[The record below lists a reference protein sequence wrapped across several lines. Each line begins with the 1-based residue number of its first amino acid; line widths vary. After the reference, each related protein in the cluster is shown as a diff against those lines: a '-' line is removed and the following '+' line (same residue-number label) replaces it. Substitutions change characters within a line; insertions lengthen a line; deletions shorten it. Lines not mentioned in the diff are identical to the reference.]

1 MVEQAPPDA
10 DDAQERIDQ
19 IQEDI
24 AESLA
29 FLSNESE
36 TPTSFPVS
44 PTPFHREDVDF
55 MGTGWMYNVAEVQRW
70 LGIPDRL
77 PEGDSTE
84 FLSALSADLGFE
96 DLSEATVAGSD
107 PLALN
112 EVALDRLRMRADR
125 AVSLQQLFLT
135 ELQSDGGSR
144 PSATRAWEAAWLE
157 DDTEDE
163 VASPEPVSAKAD
175 TWRIE
180 QFVVEAR
187 DGKLNLAPS
196 YQRGDVWGT
205 SSRQLLIESILRGI
219 PLPSVILLKSPDSA
233 SRGYEVVDGKQRLT
247 SILRFV
253 GRHPLAIARLDELR
267 PDYPDLVAL
276 FETDYPRFKKEWKR
290 IFHEPL
296 TAALEEKYYFPFRL
310 RNDPNGLPGEELA
323 AVRGKYYSEIRHHE
337 IQVADEQVAIQYVF
351 ERSTEYKIPVI
362 VYGRANQ
369 RQIHEV
375 FKLYNKQGTHLNAE
389 EIRNA
394 IFHDLTL
401 TKAMLATAGDFDSAL
416 LSDIAPCLMPVWDEI
431 QHLPSTL
438 REYGFGDSR
447 YRRTKVL
454 SWVVATLLLD
464 TGEKL
469 SSTAKHID
477 SLLERVQ
484 ADKNDPLRV
493 EDRIAQLFV
502 WIAQSSEVHA
512 ASEEAWAPTFRDGDQ
527 GIKWQE
533 LQLVGSLVGVA
544 IAALTLGE
552 ALEDA
557 MADAAPS
564 LHEATKSLSRPENVQ
579 SKTQWVFISQIAQ
592 AVVRILGVDPTE
604 ASTVMQDRFG
614 SSGIETLWSVAPNE
628 LTD

>member
-1 MVEQAPPDA
+1 MVDEALADP

-24 AESLA
+24 AESLS

-36 TPTSFPVS
+36 TPTSFEVS
-44 PTPFHREDVDF
+44 PTPFRREDVDF
-55 MGTGWMYNVAEVQRW
+55 AGTGWTYNVAQVERW
-70 LGIPDRL
+70 LGIQERL
-77 PEGDSTE
+77 PEGETTD
-84 FLSALSADLGFE
+84 FLIALAGNLGFE
-96 DLSEATVAGSD
+96 DPSEAIVQGSEA
-107 PLALN
+107 PAIT

-144 PSATRAWEAAWLE
+144 PTATRAWEAAWM
-157 DDTEDE
+157 DDGTDDE
-163 VASPEPVSAKAD
+163 VVSPDPVSAKAD

-187 DGKLNLAPS
+187 DKKLNLAPS

-205 SSRQLLIESILRGI
+205 SSRQLLIESVLRGI
-219 PLPSVILLKSPDSA
+219 PLPSVILLKSPA

-267 PDYPDLVAL
+267 SDHSELVAL
-276 FETDYPRFKKEWKR
+276 FDTDYPRFKKEWKR

-310 RNDPNGLPGEELA
+310 RNDPNGLPGEQLA
-323 AVRGKYYSEIRHHE
+323 PVRGKYYTEIRDLE

-351 ERSTEYKIPVI
+351 ERSAEYKIPVI
-362 VYGRANQ
+362 IYGRANQ

-394 IFHDLTL
+394 IFHDLNL
-401 TKAMLATAGDFDSAL
+401 TKATLAAAGDFDSAL
-416 LSDIAPCLMPVWDEI
+416 LADIAPCLQPGWDEI
-431 QHLPSTL
+431 KNLQSTL

-454 SWVVATLLLD
+454 SWVLATLLLD
-464 TGEKL
+464 SGEKF

-484 ADKNDPLRV
+484 DDKTDPLRL
-493 EDRIAQLFV
+493 DTRICDLFV
-502 WIAQSSEVHA
+502 WIAQASEVHA
-512 ASEEAWAPTFRDGDQ
+512 ASEEAWAPAFRDGNQ
-527 GIKWQE
+527 GLKWQE
-533 LQLVGSLVGVA
+533 LQLVGSLVGIA
-544 IAALTLGE
+544 IAALTLGDE
-552 ALEDA
+552 LESA
-557 MADAAPS
+557 VVDAAPS
-564 LHEATKSLSRPENVQ
+564 LHEATKSLLRPENVQ
-579 SKTQWVFISQIAQ
+579 SKSQWVFISQIAQ
-592 AVVRILGVDPTE
+592 AIVRVLDVDRTE
-604 ASTVMQDRFG
+604 ASKLMHERFG
-614 SSGIETLWSVAPNE
+614 SSGIETLWSVAPDE
-628 LTD
+628 LTH